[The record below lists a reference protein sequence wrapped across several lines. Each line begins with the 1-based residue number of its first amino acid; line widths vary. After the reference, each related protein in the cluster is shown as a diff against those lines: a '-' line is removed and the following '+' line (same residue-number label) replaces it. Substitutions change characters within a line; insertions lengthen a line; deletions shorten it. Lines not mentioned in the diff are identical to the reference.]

1 MPIDSKVI
9 ISNSGLPESKLFGDL
24 YFSREDGLEETK
36 YVFLSGNRL
45 EKMFQ
50 EQKIFK
56 IVELGFGTGLNFLA
70 TLNCWKQYYRVG
82 KKLSYIGIERFPLSS
97 EQIFQALSRWPEL
110 EHKLLLKNYPT
121 KHRGVFEIKMLEWTV
136 ELTLI
141 FDDINNAL
149 KHNLNSVDAWFLDG
163 FAPSKNPD
171 MWSEFIFKKMAE
183 YSSESATF
191 ATFTAA
197 SMVRKGLEKA
207 GFNVSKHKGFG
218 RKRDMLVGNIR
229 SKPINYPNHLSNI
242 ITEKKAIVI
251 GAGIAGAS
259 AAYSLNKRGW
269 EVTVYEKEN
278 DIALR
283 ASGNDCGILYPRI
296 EAIWNNITEF
306 YYQAFEHLLYILKQ
320 DTLSE
325 ICRFNQCGLLILP
338 QKEEEIVRFKKIDLH
353 SKESYVKLI
362 SSLEASEI
370 SGVEINNPCLY
381 LPRSGI
387 LSIPKLCK
395 FMLSQE
401 RIQVKTNTEI
411 TELKFE
417 NNRWHIFSH
426 GSLIDSAETLII
438 ANSYAAET
446 LLPLQ
451 SAQIQKIRGQ
461 VTYLPEMK
469 SELKSVLCYGG
480 YITPSRNGYHHLGA
494 TFDKHFFSLETNPES
509 SYKNLAQL
517 NKFLP
522 DFIDQG
528 INAEELKGRV
538 GIRCYSKDKLP
549 LIGLCP
555 NPGFYSTN
563 NNGQHPYLKGLY
575 LSICHGSRGA
585 LSGILGGE
593 IIASQINQ
601 EPANHTITQ
610 ETIDLINPARF
621 LLREQRKLL

>member
-9 ISNSGLPESKLFGDL
+9 ISNNGLPESKLFGDL

-45 EKMFQ
+45 EKRFQ
-50 EQKIFK
+50 EQNNFK

-70 TLNCWKQYYRVG
+70 TLNCWKQYYRAG

-97 EQIFQALSRWPEL
+97 KQIFQALSQWPEL

-121 KHRGVFEIKMLEWTV
+121 KHRGIFEIKMPEWAI

-141 FDDINNAL
+141 FDDVNNAL

-171 MWSEFIFKKMAE
+171 MWSECIFKKMAE
-183 YSSESATF
+183 YSNESATF

-197 SMVRKGLEKA
+197 SMVRKSLEKA
-207 GFNVSKHKGFG
+207 GFNVLKHKGFG
-218 RKRDMLVGNIR
+218 RKRDMLIGNIR
-229 SKPINYPNHLSNI
+229 SNPINYPNHCNI

-269 EVTVYEKEN
+269 EVAVYEKEN
-278 DIALR
+278 DIASW
-283 ASGNDCGILYPRI
+283 ASGNDFGILYPRI

-306 YYQAFEHLLYILKQ
+306 YYRAFEHLLYILKQ
-320 DTLSE
+320 DTLGK
-325 ICRFNQCGLLILP
+325 IFGFNQCGLLILP
-338 QKEEEIVRFKKIDLH
+338 QKEEELGRFEKINLH
-353 SKESYVKLI
+353 NREQYVKLI
-362 SSLEASEI
+362 SSLEASDI
-370 SGVEINNPCLY
+370 AGITINTPCLY
-381 LPRSGI
+381 LPRSGM

-401 RIQVKTNTEI
+401 RIQVRTNTEI

-426 GSLIDSAETLII
+426 GSLIDRAETLII
-438 ANSYAAET
+438 ANSYAVET
-446 LLPLQ
+446 LFPLQ
-451 SAQIQKIRGQ
+451 SAQIQEIRGQ

-480 YITPSRNGYHHLGA
+480 YMTPSRNGYHHLGA
-494 TFDKHFFSLETNPES
+494 TFDKHFFSLEMNLES
-509 SYKNLAQL
+509 TYKNLAQL

-522 DFIDQG
+522 GFIDHD
-528 INAEELKGRV
+528 INAEELKGRA

-555 NPGFYSTN
+555 NPEFYSTK

-585 LSGILGGE
+585 LSGVLGGE
-593 IIASQINQ
+593 IIAFLVSSGADTQIKP
-601 EPANHTITQ
+601 EIV
-610 ETIDLINPARF
+610 ELVDPARF
-621 LLREQRKLL
+621 LRREQRKGVI